1 VAEIKRIAF
10 AVHGWYAAAVC
21 EPDRIQSLSVPRAT
35 APSCMNPRHSRF
47 ASRFVGPTGTRL
59 LMDDLGEVLA
69 GETTY
74 CNLGGGNPAQIPAMQ
89 RIFRERLSAA
99 LADGTFD
106 RVSGSYDGPR
116 GNKDFLSAVRDLL
129 RREYGWPV
137 SLDNLAMTAGSQSS
151 FFILFNLLTG
161 ACLDGYKRYL
171 DLPLTPEYIGYADIP
186 LEADTLRARR
196 PLIDRLDQHTFKYR
210 IDFDAFELGTDS
222 GAVCV
227 SRPTN
232 PTGNVLDDAE
242 MNRLVEL
249 TADAGVPLIVDNAYG
264 IPFPGIVF
272 DAVKPVYAEHVI
284 HCMSLSK
291 LGLPG
296 LRTGIVVAKPEIID
310 AIQSFNAIL
319 SLATGSLGA
328 ALTASLFGSGEILHL
343 ARDVI
348 APHYRER
355 ADQAVRCCSRHL
367 EGLDY
372 LVHQPQGA
380 IFLWLWFPALP
391 IPAQELYRRLK
402 ARRVLVIPGHY
413 FFPGLIADDWQHKH
427 ECIRISYAQ
436 AGDQVEEGIRI
447 IGEEVRNAFAAIS

>member
-1 VAEIKRIAF
+1 
-10 AVHGWYAAAVC
+10 
-21 EPDRIQSLSVPRAT
+21 
-35 APSCMNPRHSRF
+35 MNPRYSTF
-47 ASRFVGPTGTRL
+47 SSRFVGSSGTRL

-69 GETTY
+69 GEQIY

-89 RIFRERLSAA
+89 QVFREGLSAA

-116 GNKDFLSAVRDLL
+116 GNKEFLSAVRDLL

-137 SLDNLAMTAGSQSS
+137 TLDNLAMTAGSQSS

-161 ACLDGYKRYL
+161 ACADGNKRYL

-196 PLIDRLDQHTFKYR
+196 PLIERIDTHTFKYR
-210 IDFDAFELGTDS
+210 IDFGAFQVGADC

-232 PTGNVLDDAE
+232 PTGNVLEDTE
-242 MNRLVEL
+242 MDRLVEL

-264 IPFPGIVF
+264 VPFPGIVF
-272 DAVKPVYAEHVI
+272 DAVRAVYAEHVI
-284 HCMSLSK
+284 HCLSLSK

-328 ALTASLFGSGEILHL
+328 ALATPLLASGDVMHL

-348 APHYRER
+348 GPHYRER
-355 ADQAVRCCSRHL
+355 ADQAVQWCSRHFA
-367 EGLDY
+367 GIDY

-380 IFLWLWFPALP
+380 IFLWLWFPRLP
-391 IPAQELYRRLK
+391 IRAEILYQRLK
-402 ARRVLVIPGHY
+402 ARQVLVIPGHY
-413 FFPGLIADDWQHKH
+413 FFPGLGTDDWSHKQ

-436 AGDQVEEGIRI
+436 APAQVEEGIRL
-447 IGEEVRNAFAAIS
+447 IGEEVRSAFAAAR